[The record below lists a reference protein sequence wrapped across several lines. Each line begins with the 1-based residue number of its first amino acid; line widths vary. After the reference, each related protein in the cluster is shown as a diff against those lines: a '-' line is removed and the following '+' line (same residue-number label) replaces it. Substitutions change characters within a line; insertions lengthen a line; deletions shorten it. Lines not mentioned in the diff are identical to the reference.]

1 MNTKRIISALL
12 ALIMLCGMLPLSVFA
27 AWSDKVDEDG
37 NPLINYLTYFFET
50 PEAKLETMVLVREQF
65 GYQLYYE
72 EFTGEIAVVD
82 TATGQTYFSNPYDIA
97 DPDYGIADQ
106 TKQELLSQLIITYL
120 DNGVEKTMN
129 SYVEAALRGQI
140 TMTPIKNGIRVE
152 YAIGEEAVT
161 RLVPRLIKKE
171 RFEQMIM
178 DNITDSWDWATVDS
192 FYDLKDPSDST
203 LTEKMIAQMQA
214 AFPITKEM
222 AVYTISDTV
231 NPAEL
236 KRVENIIKKYCPDY
250 TYEELEYDHDLTGYV
265 GTDAA
270 PPRFRMALE
279 YTLTENGLEA
289 RLPANGLQFDESVYQ
304 FKTVTVL
311 PYFGAGSNK
320 YTGYTFI
327 PDGSGSLIRFEEF
340 EGKSVNISGQLY
352 GADYAYHEISG
363 QHSEVMRMPVYGVMT
378 NYGDLLDVAGE
389 TAADIDST
397 GFLAIITEGDSL
409 ATLMATCGGAVHPY
423 NTVYPTFTPRPSDT
437 YNLAD
442 SISVSGNATWTVT
455 SKRKYTESYRI
466 QYVFLADED
475 LAKENGVDDYYKADW
490 TGMATA
496 YRDYLNEKGDITKL
510 ESVNPDIPLYI
521 ETFGSTTTTDRVMS
535 FPVEVD
541 LALTTFEDVKTMYT
555 ELKELGVGNVN
566 FKLTGYANGGLI
578 STVPYKLEWTEIVG
592 GKEGFA
598 DLVKFAEENGF
609 DIYPDFDFAYIEKE
623 GLFDGINL
631 KEHAIRTIDDRYTTK
646 REYNA
651 ALQVFERTQL
661 IAISPVA
668 FDHLYSEFG
677 PNYTKFGNDSIA
689 VSTLDT
695 DLSSDFDEDEPYHR
709 EDNKKFTTDL
719 LEQMDEDYENI
730 MVDGGNAYTIK
741 YADVILNA
749 SLTSSK
755 YTMASESVPFMG
767 MVYHASK
774 VLTGSATNM
783 EGDIA
788 QAILNAIE
796 NGASM
801 YFILSYQNT
810 SVLKETPALSGYYS
824 VAYDIWKDDI
834 VKYYNVLN
842 DAIGDL
848 QTSYIV
854 DHEFIAAERIPDAD
868 EIEAEKQAIETSY
881 YLQVE
886 NQIKKLEEDL
896 RDERRKARI
905 AVQEA
910 GGVWDPST
918 FTSDI
923 PAKIEALKNSE
934 PQIPEFDY
942 AGDGVITAKYATES
956 GSVIRVEYEG
966 GVNFILNYNSFDIT
980 VDYDGQIYT
989 IGALGFVRID

>member
-1 MNTKRIISALL
+1 MKLNRIISALL
-12 ALIMLCGMLPLSVFA
+12 ALIMLCGVLPISVSA

-37 NPLINYLTYFFET
+37 NPLINYLSYYFET
-50 PEAKLETMVLVREQF
+50 PEAKLETMVLVREQY

-72 EFTGEIAVVD
+72 EYTGEIAVID
-82 TATGQTYFSNPYDIA
+82 TATGQTYFSNPYDVA
-97 DPDYGIADQ
+97 NPDYGIADQ

-171 RFEQMIM
+171 RFEEMIM
-178 DNITDSWDWATVDS
+178 NHITDGWDWATVDA
-192 FYDLKDPSDST
+192 FYDLKDPSDTT
-203 LTEKMIAQMQA
+203 LTEKMIYQMQA

-236 KRVENIIKKYCPDY
+236 KRIERLIKKYCPDY
-250 TYEELEYDHDLTGYV
+250 TFEELEYDHDLTGYV
-265 GTDAA
+265 GKDAA
-270 PPRFRMALE
+270 PPRFRMAIE
-279 YTLTENGLEA
+279 YTLTEDGLEA

-304 FKTVTVL
+304 FKTVTIL
-311 PYFGAGSNK
+311 PYFGAGTNK
-320 YTGYTFI
+320 YTGYSFI

-340 EGKSVNISGQLY
+340 VKKSVNISGQLY

-363 QHSEVMRMPVYGVMT
+363 QHSEVMRMPVYGVVT
-378 NYGDLLDVAGE
+378 NYGDVADS
-389 TAADIDST
+389 AAKKESEITSS

-409 ATLMATCGGAVHPY
+409 ATLMASCGGAVHPY

-466 QYVFLADED
+466 QYVFLSDTEKAE
-475 LAKENGVDDYYKADW
+475 ENNVEDYYAADW

-496 YRDYLNEKGDITKL
+496 YRDYLTESGEISKL
-510 ESVNPDIPLYI
+510 ENTKEDIPLFI
-521 ETFGSTTTTDRVMS
+521 ETFGSTTTTDRVLS

-541 LALTTFEDVKTMYT
+541 LALTTFEDVKTMYS
-555 ELKELGVGNVN
+555 ELAELGITNVN

-578 STVPYKLEWTEIVG
+578 STVPYKLEWTDIVG
-592 GKEGFA
+592 GEEGFE
-598 DLVKFAEENGF
+598 DLVKFAQENGF
-609 DIYPDFDFAYIEKE
+609 DVYPDFDFAYIEKE
-623 GLFDGINL
+623 GAFDGVSL
-631 KEHAIRTIDDRYTTK
+631 KEHAIRTIDGRYTTK

-651 ALQVFERTQL
+651 ALQVFQKSQL
-661 IAISPVA
+661 ICLSPA
-668 FDHLYSEFG
+668 AYEYLYDGFG
-677 PNYTKFGNDSIA
+677 PRYTKYGNDSIA
-689 VSTLDT
+689 VTTLGT

-719 LEQMDEDYENI
+719 LGEMDKDYENI
-730 MVDGGNAYTIK
+730 MIDGGNAYAIK

-767 MVYHASK
+767 MVYHGSK
-774 VLTGSATNM
+774 VFTGSATNM

-796 NGASM
+796 NGAGM

-810 SVLKETPALSGYYS
+810 SVLKETPALSDFYS

-834 VKYYNVLN
+834 VKYYNILN
-842 DAIGDL
+842 DAIADL

-854 DHEFIAAERIPDAD
+854 DHEFIQAERIPDAN
-868 EIEAEKQAIETSY
+868 ELQAEADALEKTF
-881 YLQVE
+881 YLSLE

-934 PQIPEFDY
+934 PVIPEFDI

-956 GSVIRVEYEG
+956 GSVVRVEYEG

-980 VDYDGQIYT
+980 VQYDGQIYS

>member
-1 MNTKRIISALL
+1 MKTKRIISALL
-12 ALIMLCGMLPLSVFA
+12 ALIMLCGMFPLTVSA

-37 NPLINYLTYFFET
+37 NPLINYLSYYFDS
-50 PEAKLETMVLVREQF
+50 PEAKLQTMVLVREQY

-82 TATGQTYFSNPYDIA
+82 TATGQTYFSNPYDVA
-97 DPDYGIADQ
+97 NPDYGIADQ

-178 DNITDSWDWATVDS
+178 DHITDSWDWATVDA

-236 KRVENIIKKYCPDY
+236 KRVERLIKKYCPDY
-250 TYEELEYDHDLTGYV
+250 TFEELEYDHDLTGYV
-265 GTDAA
+265 GKDAA

-304 FKTVTVL
+304 FKTVTIL
-311 PYFGAGSNK
+311 PYFGAGTNK
-320 YTGYTFI
+320 YTGYSFI

-340 EGKSVNISGQLY
+340 VKKSVNISGQLY

-378 NYGDLLDVAGE
+378 NYGDVVDQAGE
-389 TAADIDST
+389 TADAITSS

-409 ATLMATCGGAVHPY
+409 ATLMASCGGAVHPY

-466 QYVFLADED
+466 QYVFLADPEV
-475 LAKENGVDDYYKADW
+475 AKTNKLEDYYVADW

-496 YRDYLNEKGDITKL
+496 YRDYLTATGEIAKL
-510 ESVNPDIPLYI
+510 ENTNKDIPLFI

-541 LALTTFEDVKTMYT
+541 LALTTFEDIKTMYS
-555 ELKELGVGNVN
+555 ELAELGISNVN

-578 STVPYKLEWTEIVG
+578 STVPYKLEWTDIVG
-592 GKEGFA
+592 GEDGFS

-623 GLFDGINL
+623 GAFDGVSL
-631 KEHAIRTIDDRYTTK
+631 KEHAIRTIDGRYTTK
-646 REYNA
+646 RQYNA
-651 ALQVFERTQL
+651 ALQVFQKSQL
-661 IAISPVA
+661 ICISPVA
-668 FDHLYSEFG
+668 YEYLYDGFG
-677 PNYTKFGNDSIA
+677 PRYTKYGNDSIA
-689 VSTLDT
+689 VTTLGT

-719 LEQMDEDYENI
+719 LAEMEKDYANI
-730 MVDGGNAYTIK
+730 MIDGGNAYAVK

-767 MVYHASK
+767 MVYHGSK
-774 VLTGSATNM
+774 VFTGSATNM

-796 NGASM
+796 NGAGM

-834 VKYYNVLN
+834 VKYYNTLN
-842 DAIGDL
+842 DAISDL
-848 QTSYIV
+848 QTSYII
-854 DHEFIAAERIPDAD
+854 DHEFIQAERIPDAN
-868 EIEAEKQAIETSY
+868 ELQAEAEALEKAF
-881 YLQVE
+881 YLSRE

-896 RDERRKARI
+896 RDARRKARI

-934 PQIPEFDY
+934 PVIPEFDI
-942 AGDGVITAKYATES
+942 AGDGVITEKYATES
-956 GSVIRVEYEG
+956 GSVVRVEYEG

-980 VDYDGQIYT
+980 VQFDGQIYT